1 MVRFQTRSVLPD
13 GMPRRVYR
21 HFRSPRRFPRVRQNS
36 DCLNAAV
43 VHKPYGQSIG
53 FSAMA
58 ESRSNKLDFVT
69 DQEFDSL
76 FPLDSLFKPPQDRP
90 RISRE
95 AIHLGLGRTS

>member
-1 MVRFQTRSVLPD
+1 MECPD
-13 GMPRRVYR
+13 GYIGIFDRLDASLEYVETRIVSTPPSSTNLMGN
-21 HFRSPRRFPRVRQNS
+21 RSASPPWRN
-36 DCLNAAV
+36 
-43 VHKPYGQSIG
+43 HGGIEKH
-53 FSAMA
+53 
-58 ESRSNKLDFVT
+58 KLDFVT